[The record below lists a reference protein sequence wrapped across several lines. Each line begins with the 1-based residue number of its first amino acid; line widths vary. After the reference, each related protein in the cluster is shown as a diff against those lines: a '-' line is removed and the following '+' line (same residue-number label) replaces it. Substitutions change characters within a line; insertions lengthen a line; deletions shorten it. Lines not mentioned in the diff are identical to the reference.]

1 MSRPRPLSPH
11 LSVWRF
17 QLPAV
22 MSITHRITGVILTSG
37 TLLLAIWLIALAFGE
52 NSFNFVYAVI
62 AHPFGQLVLV
72 GYSAVLFYHACNG
85 VRHLFW
91 DFGVALD
98 IPGVYFSGRIAI
110 ALTVCLTIVFWA
122 IIYFV

>member
-1 MSRPRPLSPH
+1 
-11 LSVWRF
+11 
-17 QLPAV
+17 

-98 IPGVYFSGRIAI
+98 IPGVYFSGRLAI

>member
-52 NSFNFVYAVI
+52 TSFNFVYAVI